1 MATLDAEDLL
11 AIQGLIETA
20 VSNLALEATLTEI
33 KGEGW
38 SELPL
43 EKQTLVKI
51 YSQVAYNSN
60 IIDENLSIIL
70 GDGRTDESLVSIQ
83 AGVDSILSTIGS
95 GSVAG
100 PGATPRTITI
110 TAGGNPVVGVGV
122 WITTDQAGTNV
133 VGGTVYTN
141 DAGEAVLLVDS
152 GTTYY
157 VWCDSDDAEI
167 SNPTEWEA

>member
-1 MATLDAEDLL
+1 MSTLDADDIL
-11 AIQGLIETA
+11 AIRAEIDD
-20 VSNLALEATLTEI
+20 ALSEI
-33 KGEGW
+33 KGGDW
-38 SELPL
+38 IPSNNL
-43 EKQTLVKI
+43 QQI
-51 YSQVAYNSN
+51 YTIVEVIDGFLNSLGSVVAL
-60 IIDENLSIIL
+60 DA
-70 GDGRTDESLVSIQ
+70 TVAKEST
-83 AGVDSILSTIGS
+83 VDSILTTIGS

-100 PGATPRTITI
+100 PGATPRTITV

-122 WITTDQAGTNV
+122 WITTDQEGANV

-141 DAGEAVLLVDS
+141 DAGEVVLLVDS